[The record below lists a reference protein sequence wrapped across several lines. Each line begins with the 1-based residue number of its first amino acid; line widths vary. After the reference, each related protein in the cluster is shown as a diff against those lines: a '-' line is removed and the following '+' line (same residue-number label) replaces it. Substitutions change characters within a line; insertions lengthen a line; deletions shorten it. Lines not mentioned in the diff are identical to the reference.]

1 MGSREGNLPY
11 QGATPASSRVA
22 CRLFERPRKATEEK
36 DNADMLSLQRSG
48 EDTKRDCDPNLNLL
62 RANFLQWL
70 LHALPGKLPSNCNGC
85 RASAFKE
92 VVDHGSPRRVWKGDQ
107 SEMISGVAI
116 GIAAQAGI
124 ELGVPTMLEAQTNL
138 TPDAALKEL
147 MAGNERFAAN
157 QLTSVE
163 HDLEILKEHT
173 ADKQEPFAAVLTCA
187 DSRVPVEL
195 IFDQTIGHIFV
206 ARVAGNMVTPEI
218 IATLEYGV
226 AVLGVKVLLVLG
238 HTSCGAVKAAM
249 KSDTVPGQISVLYK
263 YLRPAVEKSGG
274 NLDQAIGLNA
284 GHQAELLRTS
294 STVVRDALKGGK
306 VKVVSGVYDLASGKV
321 RVK

>member
-1 MGSREGNLPY
+1 MEIREEF
-11 QGATPASSRVA
+11 AT
-22 CRLFERPRKATEEK
+22 
-36 DNADMLSLQRSG
+36 G
-48 EDTKRDCDPNLNLL
+48 LN
-62 RANFLQWL
+62 RRTFL
-70 LHALPGKLPSNCNGC
+70 H
-85 RASAFKE
+85 SA
-92 VVDHGSPRRVWKGDQ
+92 V
-107 SEMISGVAI
+107 SGVAI

-124 ELGVPTMLEAQTNL
+124 ELGVPTILEAQTNL

-147 MAGNERFAAN
+147 LAGNERFAAN
-157 QLTSVE
+157 QLTSVA
-163 HDLEILKEHT
+163 HDLEVLKEHT
-173 ADKQEPFAAVLTCA
+173 ADKQEPFAAVLACA

-195 IFDQTIGHIFV
+195 IFDQTIGHVFV

-249 KSDTVPGQISVLYK
+249 KSDAVPGQISVLYK
-263 YLRPAVEKSGG
+263 HLRPAVEKSGG

-284 GHQAELLRTS
+284 EHQAELLRTS

-306 VKVVSGVYDLASGKV
+306 VKVLSGVYDLASGKV
-321 RVK
+321 SVR